1 MLFLYYI
8 AMNSCRDIVKI
19 YQMKHIVVGI
29 LVVLGMQASFAQE
42 EAIQDTIPDE
52 KYREDQFYIGFT
64 YNILQNRPSGISQ
77 NNLSNGIHLGF
88 IRDFPI
94 NKKRNKAIGIGLG
107 YSFNSYFHNLK
118 ATETD
123 TGIAYQAIES
133 NESFKRNKYR
143 THEVELPIEFR
154 WRTSTATSYK
164 FWRIYGGFKL
174 SYIFSG
180 VSKLIS
186 NDEKIKFQ
194 NEDMNRFQY
203 GLTLSAGYNTWN
215 FHFYYGLNKLFK
227 ADTFTTNGEQFNMN
241 TIKVG
246 LMFYIL

>member
-1 MLFLYYI
+1 
-8 AMNSCRDIVKI
+8 
-19 YQMKHIVVGI
+19 MKHIVIGI
-29 LVVLGMQASFAQE
+29 LILLGMQFCAAQE
-42 EAIQDTIPDE
+42 ETAQDTIPDD

-77 NNLSNGIHLGF
+77 NNLSNGIHVGF

-107 YSFNSYFHNLK
+107 YSYNSYFHNLK
-118 ATETD
+118 AVETANG
-123 TGIAYQAIES
+123 TLYEAIGS
-133 NESFKRNKYR
+133 NESFDRNKYR

-154 WRTSTATSYK
+154 WRTSTADKYD

-174 SYIFSG
+174 GYIFSG
-180 VSKLIS
+180 VSKFIS
-186 NDEKIKFQ
+186 NAEKIKFQ
-194 NEDMNRFQY
+194 NEDINRFQY

-215 FHFYYGLNKLFK
+215 FHLYYGLNKLFK
-227 ADTFTTNGEQFNMN
+227 DGTMTTSGESFEMN

>member
-1 MLFLYYI
+1 MK
-8 AMNSCRDIVKI
+8 RIVI
-19 YQMKHIVVGI
+19 GI
-29 LVVLGMQASFAQE
+29 LFIFLGMQTMSAQQE
-42 EAIQDTIPDE
+42 VIQDTIPDE

-64 YNILQNRPSGISQ
+64 YNILQNRPSEISQ

-107 YSFNSYFHNLK
+107 YSYNSYFHNLK
-118 ATETD
+118 AVQTD
-123 TGIAYQAIES
+123 TGILYDAIES
-133 NESFKRNKYR
+133 DESFRRNKYR

-164 FWRIYGGFKL
+164 FWRIYGGFKF

-180 VSKLIS
+180 ISKFVGDSGTL
-186 NDEKIKFQ
+186 KFQ
-194 NEDMNRFQY
+194 NDDMNRLQY

-215 FHFYYGLNKLFK
+215 FHVYYGLNTLFK
-227 ADTFTTNGEQFNMN
+227 EDTFTTNGEQFDMN
-241 TIKVG
+241 TVKVG

>member
-1 MLFLYYI
+1 
-8 AMNSCRDIVKI
+8 
-19 YQMKHIVVGI
+19 MKHIVIGI

-42 EAIQDTIPDE
+42 EAIQDTIPDNN
-52 KYREDQFYIGFT
+52 YREDQFYIGFT

-77 NNLSNGIHLGF
+77 NNLSNGIHLGV

-94 NKKRNKAIGIGLG
+94 NEKRNKAIGIGLG
-107 YSFNSYFHNLK
+107 YSYNSYFHNLK
-118 ATETD
+118 AVKTTN
-123 TGIAYQAIES
+123 GISYEEIES

-154 WRTSTATSYK
+154 WRTSTATDYK
-164 FWRIYGGFKL
+164 FWRIYGGFKFG
-174 SYIFSG
+174 YIFSG
-180 VSKLIS
+180 VSKFIS
-186 NDEKIKFQ
+186 NSEKIKFQ
-194 NEDMNRFQY
+194 NEDINRFQY

-215 FHFYYGLNKLFK
+215 FHLYYGLNKLFK
-227 ADTFTTNGEQFNMN
+227 DGTVTSTGEQFEMN

>member
-1 MLFLYYI
+1 MKYI
-8 AMNSCRDIVKI
+8 II
-19 YQMKHIVVGI
+19 GI
-29 LVVLGMQASFAQE
+29 FMIFGWQFGLAQE
-42 EAIQDTIPDE
+42 EIVQDTISDE

-77 NNLSNGIHLGF
+77 NNLSNGIHLGV

-107 YSFNSYFHNLK
+107 YSYNSYFHNLK
-118 ATETD
+118 AIETD
-123 TGIAYQAIES
+123 SGVLYEAIES
-133 NESFKRNKYR
+133 DESFRRNKYR
-143 THEVELPIEFR
+143 THELELPIEFR

-164 FWRIYGGFKL
+164 FWRIYGGFKV

-180 VSKLIS
+180 ISKFVGDS
-186 NDEKIKFQ
+186 GTIKFQ
-194 NEDMNRFQY
+194 NDDINRLQY

-215 FHFYYGLNKLFK
+215 FHVYYGLNTLFK
-227 ADTFTTNGEQFNMN
+227 EDTFTTNGEQFDMN

>member
-1 MLFLYYI
+1 MHSLFNI
-8 AMNSCRDIVKI
+8 HK
-19 YQMKHIVVGI
+19 MKHLIIGI
-29 LVVLGMQASFAQE
+29 FMIFGWQFGVAQE
-42 EAIQDTIPDE
+42 EVVQDTIPDE

-64 YNILQNRPSGISQ
+64 YNILQNRPSEISQ

-107 YSFNSYFHNLK
+107 YSYNSYFHNLK
-118 ATETD
+118 AVKTD
-123 TGIAYQAIES
+123 TGILYTAIES
-133 NESFKRNKYR
+133 DESFRRNKYR

-174 SYIFSG
+174 SYLFSG
-180 VSKLIS
+180 ISKFVGDS
-186 NDEKIKFQ
+186 GTIKFQ
-194 NEDMNRFQY
+194 NNDLNRFQY

-215 FHFYYGLNKLFK
+215 FHVYYGLNTLFK
-227 ADTFTTNGEQFNMN
+227 EDTFTANGEQFEMN
-241 TIKVG
+241 IVKVG